1 MKTNEFLNILKEHPT
16 KELLFEFQ
24 PGQLVGANY
33 HITEIKNTH
42 IDSVDCGGRTD
53 DWNETIVQLWESP
66 SEQDKT
72 DYLSTSKA
80 TEILNRVHGLK
91 PMDLEAEVKFEY
103 GNAEF
108 HTAQLYVQEHRNLH
122 TQLLIKLG
130 VEKTTCKARELCG
143 DESAKHVEKVSECAP
158 NSGCC

>member
-1 MKTNEFLNILKEHPT
+1 MKTNEFLNILKEHPS

-53 DWNETIVQLWESP
+53 EWNETIVQLWESP

-80 TEILNRVHGLK
+80 TEILNRVHGLNPWTSK
-91 PMDLEAEVKFEY
+91 LK
-103 GNAEF
+103 
-108 HTAQLYVQEHRNLH
+108 LNLNMEM
-122 TQLLIKLG
+122 LNFIRLSYM
-130 VEKTTCKARELCG
+130 CKNIAIYI
-143 DESAKHVEKVSECAP
+143 P
-158 NSGCC
+158 NYL